1 MYKEINLDNKLK
13 LILLKNKNIHTVNIG
28 IFIGAG
34 AKDEDTFHNY
44 GCAHFLEHMMFK
56 GTENISATEIAE
68 ALDDLGGYGNAY
80 TNNEFTVFY
89 NKVLQE
95 DSFKA
100 VDILYDMLF
109 NSTMDEDEIEKEKK
123 VIVEEINMYEDEA
136 GSFILEEFSKNLFSR
151 QGLGN
156 SILGEKK
163 YVKKINKKI
172 LLNFYQQ
179 HYVPE
184 KMVVVVTGNYNEK
197 LIGYLKRKFSAL
209 ESAEQ
214 QLEVNKKVIINNFS
228 FALHEKAK
236 ISQIYFALGGEGVS
250 KNDSEYIKTI
260 LFNNILGGNSSSY
273 LFQKLREELSLCY
286 DISSFTTAFENT
298 GELVIS
304 GGVNVKQFPLAL
316 REIVKILEE
325 IKVAGIKKIDFER
338 AKKQLKRQIVMSLDN
353 MHNMM
358 FSLGIDVLY
367 YSKPKLIDELIAE
380 IDGISYSSFNKFVKR
395 YLKALKLNLCVLAPK
410 GTDDIE
416 KQWEE
421 IAGG

>member
-1 MYKEINLDNKLK
+1 MDKKDKVNKAM
-13 LILLKNKNIHTVNIG
+13 NQ
-28 IFIGAG
+28 A
-34 AKDEDTFHNY
+34 Y
-44 GCAHFLEHMMFK
+44 GVDK
-56 GTENISATEIAE
+56 KPIS
-68 ALDDLGGYGNAY
+68 G
-80 TNNEFTVFY
+80 
-89 NKVLQE
+89 
-95 DSFKA
+95 
-100 VDILYDMLF
+100 
-109 NSTMDEDEIEKEKK
+109 
-123 VIVEEINMYEDEA
+123 
-136 GSFILEEFSKNLFSR
+136 
-151 QGLGN
+151 
-156 SILGEKK
+156 
-163 YVKKINKKI
+163 NKK
-172 LLNFYQQ
+172 
-179 HYVPE
+179 HYYE
-184 KMVVVVTGNYNEK
+184 
-197 LIGYLKRKFSAL
+197 
-209 ESAEQ
+209 
-214 QLEVNKKVIINNFS
+214 
-228 FALHEKAK
+228 K